1 MEQIERSPQTEQI
14 ARIQQMERSLDRA
27 SQAVMR
33 LSAALDEYADAQD
46 ALRQLSDY
54 YGSDLWKQDFTDDSA
69 GLLPPDLKRGVLSE
83 DAVWN
88 LLEDVRDVKERMR
101 EIAL

>member
-1 MEQIERSPQTEQI
+1 MEQIERI
-14 ARIQQMERSLDRA
+14 KKMERCLDRT

-33 LSAALDEYADAQD
+33 LSAALDEYAEAQD

-54 YGSDLWKQDFTDDSA
+54 YGSDAWKQDFTDDSA
-69 GLLPPDLKRGVLSE
+69 GLLPRDLKRDVLSE

-88 LLEDVRDVKERMR
+88 LLEDVRDLKERMR
-101 EIAL
+101 EMVTDYLANTQ